1 MWLDNV
7 ADRRTILCIL
17 DGPPS
22 SGEELLRRVLT
33 DFGLLSAE
41 PQSAAASRL
50 QLMQVLQR
58 FLASLRVLKARAF
71 IVIENADQADSPMRQ
86 EIQRLSTLDPNVLE
100 ILLVTPDPPAR
111 PAYLTRAVAAGA
123 AAIIVATVASFLFMR
138 TPAPRRAGATPASLV
153 DEASRVPPRDE
164 PDKRSTARGSDDV
177 RAFRVQVGAFRDPA
191 RADAALA
198 RVGELKLPATRAILA
213 NGLHVISVGP
223 FVLRPEA
230 LSVVEAL
237 RQAGFAEIVLA
248 DVPPSHKTERASS
261 DGALLV
267 RAAALAEKHDVLA
280 LEGLRRDWIASLDSA
295 PDAESPTLRALE
307 AYLDAARRA
316 QLRADRQQLLAQ
328 SKK

>member
-1 MWLDNV
+1 
-7 ADRRTILCIL
+7 
-17 DGPPS
+17 
-22 SGEELLRRVLT
+22 
-33 DFGLLSAE
+33 
-41 PQSAAASRL
+41 
-50 QLMQVLQR
+50 MQVLQR

-86 EIQRLSTLDPNVLE
+86 EIQRLSTLDPSVLE

-111 PAYLTRAVAAGA
+111 PTYRARAAAAAAG
-123 AAIIVATVASFLFMR
+123 ILVATVASLLFMR
-138 TPAPRRAGATPASLV
+138 TPAPRAGAAPAGLV

-164 PDKRSTARGSDDV
+164 PDKRSTARASDDV

-191 RADAALA
+191 RADAALT
-198 RVGELKLPATRAILA
+198 RIGELKLPATRAILA

-237 RQAGFAEIVLA
+237 RQAGFAETVLA

-280 LEGLRRDWIASLDSA
+280 LEGLRRDWIASVDSA

>member
-1 MWLDNV
+1 MWLDSV

-33 DFGLLSAE
+33 DFGVLSPE
-41 PQSAAASRL
+41 PHSAAASRP

-100 ILLVTPDPPAR
+100 ILLVTANPPAR
-111 PAYLTRAVAAGA
+111 PAYRARAVAAA
-123 AAIIVATVASFLFMR
+123 AGITVATVASLLFMR
-138 TPAPRRAGATPASLV
+138 TPAPHRAGAAPASLV

-191 RADAALA
+191 RAAAALT
-198 RVGELKLPATRAILA
+198 RIGELKLPAARAILA

-237 RQAGFAEIVLA
+237 RQAGFAETVLA

-280 LEGLRRDWIASLDSA
+280 LEGLRRDWIASFDSA

-328 SKK
+328 SQK